1 MQHFKIC
8 DSPVGP
14 GEQRRTLERYA
25 TVVQS
30 VTIISENNEE
40 MCNVRQVTTGCA
52 VADVSGNYRPNDLV
66 ILALSQS
73 KTVKAN
79 VTWAFNKSIGLK
91 FCRLDDLAVILLG
104 QAAKS
109 LQLNRHHLNF
119 LAEGS
124 VVIGDEVRNVLIED
138 ISQKGIRILC
148 GIELQISLT
157 VVMHIAG
164 LASISATVRW
174 SNDGITGLS
183 FDSEID
189 LKSLRQWLN
198 SHRNPNLSF

>member
-8 DSPVGP
+8 DSLVGQ

-30 VTIISENNEE
+30 VTILSEDHEE
-40 MCNVRQVTTGCA
+40 VCNVRQVTAGCA
-52 VADVSGNYRPNDLV
+52 VADVAGNYRPNDVV
-66 ILALSQS
+66 ILAIAQS
-73 KTVKAN
+73 KTVGAN

-91 FCRLDDLAVILLG
+91 FDRADDLTVILLG
-104 QAAKS
+104 QATKS

-119 LAEGS
+119 LAEAS
-124 VVIGDEVRNVLIED
+124 VLIGDDARNVLIED
-138 ISQKGIRILC
+138 ISQKGVRILC
-148 GIELQISLT
+148 GIELS
-157 VVMHIAG
+157 VGSAVEMHIPR
-164 LASISATVRW
+164 LASISAIVRW
-174 SNDGITGLS
+174 SNTGITGLS

-198 SHRNPNLSF
+198 AHRHPNLSF

>member
-8 DSPVGP
+8 DSPVGQ
-14 GEQRRTLERYA
+14 GDQRRMHQRYA

-40 MCNVRQVTTGCA
+40 VCNMRQVTSGCA
-52 VADVSGNYRPNDLV
+52 VADVSGNYRPNDVV

-79 VTWAFNKSIGLK
+79 VTWALNKSIGLK
-91 FCRLDDLAVILLG
+91 FYRPDDLAVILLG

-109 LQLNRHHLNF
+109 LQLKRHHLDF

-124 VVIGDEVRNVLIED
+124 VAIGDEVRNALIED
-138 ISQKGIRILC
+138 ISQKGIRVLC
-148 GIELQISLT
+148 GIELQIGLT
-157 VVMHIAG
+157 VVMHILG
-164 LASISATVRW
+164 LASKSSTVCW

-198 SHRNPNLSF
+198 AHRHPQSF